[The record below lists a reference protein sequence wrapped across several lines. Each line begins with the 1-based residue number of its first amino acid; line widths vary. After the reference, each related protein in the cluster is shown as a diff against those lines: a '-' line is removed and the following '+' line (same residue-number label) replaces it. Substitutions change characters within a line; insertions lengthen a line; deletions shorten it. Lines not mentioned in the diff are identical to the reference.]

1 MYTNYTTTIT
11 LQYNY
16 TNYTTTIPIILIIIL
31 HIVNLAEPGPLAQL
45 VQGLCAEKS
54 DVRCPDGPGA
64 AMSGAAT
71 SSAATQDGYYNSN
84 TELLL
89 IGIIIN
95 SGK

>member
-64 AMSGAAT
+64 AMSGAAMSGAAMSSAAMSSAAT
-71 SSAATQDGYYNSN
+71 SSAAT
-84 TELLL
+84 
-89 IGIIIN
+89 
-95 SGK
+95 